1 MNRFLSL
8 HHLLLLLLFSYPIIS
23 TSQTISLKSNNK
35 ELEET
40 FNWAV
45 DKALSWK
52 MTGKSGEINRHERG
66 EGLAYNENVPYL
78 PSYWAG
84 YAHRSAYYIRDFA
97 HQIDG
102 AHLVGMDEENFAM
115 MEKFAE
121 YTTADKKWYSWWALN
136 FDGSVFTLDAP
147 NPPGTD
153 NYKGYPSDFTNKS
166 GESFVREIPAMF
178 ELVEKAWKS
187 YLWTGDRRYIEN
199 DRLWN
204 MYEKVVT
211 EFVTRHDAD
220 GNGIPEGYGNIFAG
234 SATYNEADIYPK
246 EAGDAIGAQY
256 QAYLAYAAFL
266 SERKL
271 SKQAKEQLGN
281 AASLKDYFNTNWS
294 VVEGTDLYSCAITSS
309 IEKYPLFNKETSWF
323 MPMKL
328 LTEPGERNNGYL
340 DFISEQL
347 GDGVGTAN
355 QTEGSPENIEAYTY
369 LPDTYFPYGRV
380 EEAWKWMKYII
391 DQKDKPHVVT
401 QQGKNGEYPEV
412 SFTLVSQV
420 VEGLMGIEP
429 DAANHTISTLP
440 RLPNEID
447 HLDLAGLKIGNHTI
461 AIHQSTSKTEITHSV
476 GKQPLTAKIR
486 FYGNHEF
493 ISLDGKHIKADSG
506 DLNGKTYS
514 YITVELTPGEK
525 ASATIKHNFK

>member
-1 MNRFLSL
+1 MNKFFPLSYF
-8 HHLLLLLLFSYPIIS
+8 LLLLLLSQSNIS
-23 TSQTISLKSNNK
+23 KSQTISLKSDNK

-66 EGLAYNENVPYL
+66 EGLGYKATVPYL

-147 NPPGTD
+147 NPPGTE
-153 NYKGYPSDFTNKS
+153 NYKDYPANFINKP

-187 YLWTGDRRYIEN
+187 YLWTADRRYIE
-199 DRLWN
+199 DDKLWS

-211 EFVTRHDAD
+211 EFVTLHDSD
-220 GNGIPEGYGNIFAG
+220 GNGIPEGQGNIFEG
-234 SATYNEADIYPK
+234 SATYNEADIHPL

-256 QAYLAYAAFL
+256 QAYLAFAEFL
-266 SERKL
+266 FERNL
-271 SKQAKEQLGN
+271 SQQAKEQLKQ
-281 AASLKDYFNTNWS
+281 AASLKDYFNTDWS
-294 VVEGTDLYSCAITSS
+294 ITEDTDLYSCAITSS
-309 IEKYPLFNKETSWF
+309 GEKYPLFNKETSWF

-328 LTEPGERNNGYL
+328 LTEPGEKNESYL
-340 DFISEQL
+340 NFISDHL

-355 QTEGSPENIEAYTY
+355 QTKDSPANIEAYTY
-369 LPDTYFPYGRV
+369 LPDTYFPYGRTD
-380 EEAWKWMKYII
+380 EAWKWMKYVI
-391 DQKDKPHVVT
+391 DQKDKAHVVT
-401 QQGKNGEYPEV
+401 NQGKNGDYPEV

-429 DAANHTISTLP
+429 DAANHTISTIP
-440 RLPNEID
+440 RLPEEIKCLELTD
-447 HLDLAGLKIGNHTI
+447 LKIGEHTI
-461 AIHQSTSKTEITHSV
+461 AVNQSSNKTEITNTSSES
-476 GKQPLTAKIR
+476 PLTCVIR
-486 FYGNHEF
+486 FYGNQEF
-493 ISLDGKHIKADSG
+493 IFVNDKKTKAKSAL
-506 DLNGKTYS
+506 LNGKPYS
-514 YITVELTPGEK
+514 FITIKLKSGEK
-525 ASATIKHNFK
+525 VVATL

>member
-1 MNRFLSL
+1 MNLFRCPTY
-8 HHLLLLLLFSYPIIS
+8 LLLLLLFSYPITS
-23 TSQTISLKSNNK
+23 YSQTISLKSDNI

-66 EGLAYNENVPYL
+66 EGLAYAANVPYL

-84 YAHRSAYYIRDFA
+84 YAHRSAFYIRDFA

-121 YTTADKKWYSWWALN
+121 YTTSDKKWYSWWALN

-147 NPPGTD
+147 NPPGTET
-153 NYKGYPSDFTNKS
+153 YAGYPADFINKT

-187 YLWTGDRRYIEN
+187 YLWTGDRRYIE
-199 DRLWN
+199 DKKLWN

-211 EFVTRHDAD
+211 EFVSLHDAD

-246 EAGDAIGAQY
+246 EAGDAIGSQY
-256 QAYLAYAAFL
+256 QAYLAFAAFL
-266 SERKL
+266 SERNL
-271 SKQAKEQLGN
+271 SQQAKEQMKK
-281 AASLKDYFNTNWS
+281 AASMKDYFNTNWS
-294 VVEGTDLYSCAITSS
+294 VVDAPDLYSCAITSS
-309 IEKYPLFNKETSWF
+309 GEKYPLFNKETSWF
-323 MPMKL
+323 IPMKL
-328 LTEPGERNNGYL
+328 LTEPGERNDAYL

-347 GDGVGTAN
+347 GDGVGTAK
-355 QTEGSPENIEAYTY
+355 QTKGSPANIEAYTY

-380 EEAWKWMKYII
+380 DEAWKWMKYVI
-391 DQKDKPHVVT
+391 DQKDKPHVVR
-401 QQGKNGEYPEV
+401 QQGKNGDYPEV

-440 RLPNEID
+440 RLPDEIGY
-447 HLDLAGLKIGNHTI
+447 LDLDRLKIGDHTI
-461 AIHQSTSKTEITHSV
+461 AIYQSNGKTEITHSL
-476 GKQPLTAKIR
+476 GDQPLTTKIR
-486 FYGNHEF
+486 FYGNHNA
-493 ISLDGKHIKADSG
+493 ILVNNKKTKAKTAL
-506 DLNGKTYS
+506 LNGITFS
-514 YITVELTPGEK
+514 YITVKLKAGEK
-525 ASATIKHNFK
+525 VVATI

>member
-1 MNRFLSL
+1 MNQFNSPYY
-8 HHLLLLLLFSYPIIS
+8 LLLLLFISYPI
-23 TSQTISLKSNNK
+23 TSHCQTISLKSDNK
-35 ELEET
+35 KLEET

-66 EGLAYNENVPYL
+66 EGLAYKANVPYL

-102 AHLVGMDEENFAM
+102 AHLVGMDEENYAM

-153 NYKGYPSDFTNKS
+153 TYKGYPADFVNKP
-166 GESFVREIPAMF
+166 GESFVREIPAIF

-199 DRLWN
+199 ENLWN
-204 MYEKVVT
+204 MYEKVVR
-211 EFVTRHDAD
+211 EFVNLHDTD
-220 GNGIPEGYGNIFAG
+220 GNGIPEGHGNIFEG
-234 SATYNEADIYPK
+234 SATYNEADIYPL

-256 QAYLAYAAFL
+256 QAYLAFAAFL
-266 SERKL
+266 SERNL
-271 SKQAKEQLGN
+271 SQQAKEQLKQ
-281 AASLKDYFNTNWS
+281 AALLKVYFNNDWS
-294 VVEGTDLYSCAITSS
+294 ITDDTVLYSCAITSS
-309 IEKYPLFNKETSWF
+309 GEKYPLFNKETSWF
-323 MPMKL
+323 MPLKL
-328 LTEPGERNNGYL
+328 LTEPGSRNDAYL
-340 DFISEQL
+340 DFITQQL
-347 GDGVGTAN
+347 GDGVGTSN
-355 QTEGSPENIEAYTY
+355 PTKGSPANIEAYTY
-369 LPDTYFPYGRV
+369 LPDTYFAYGRV
-380 EEAWKWMKYII
+380 DEAWKWMKYII

-401 QQGKNGEYPEV
+401 QQGKNGDYPEV

-429 DAANHTISTLP
+429 DAANHTVSTIP
-440 RLPNEID
+440 RLPSEID
-447 HLDLAGLKIGNHTI
+447 HLDLERLQIGGHTI
-461 AIHQSTSKTEITHSV
+461 AVYQSADKTEITHST
-476 GKQPLTAKIR
+476 GEQSLTTKIR
-486 FYGNHEF
+486 FYGSHEF
-493 ISLDGKHIKADSG
+493 ISVNGKKMKAKKAQ
-506 DLNGKTYS
+506 LNGEHFS
-514 YITVELTPGEK
+514 FVTVTLESREK
-525 ASATIKHNFK
+525 VVATI